1 METTE
6 LEAQVYDALTNN
18 AELMGMLPSGG
29 DFFSWSKIINFVLQL
44 SIKRTEGI
52 PNQRT
57 IYHLFAPAGDIQR
70 YPILVY
76 SPISDV
82 PVNYGDDEETF
93 HRVTIRI
100 SIITND
106 GQYSEI
112 NKVIREIMTQQ
123 LEFVRVQTVP
133 AIDFEYK
140 KIILNAEYQTVIPA

>member
-6 LEAQVYDALTNN
+6 LEAQVYDALTSNQK
-18 AELMGMLPSGG
+18 LMGMLPKGG
-29 DFFSWSKIINFVLQL
+29 DV
-44 SIKRTEGI
+44 
-52 PNQRT
+52 P

-76 SPISDV
+76 LPIRDV
-82 PVNYGDDEETF
+82 PVDYGDDEETF

-100 SIITND
+100 SIVTSD
-106 GQYSEI
+106 GQYSEL

-123 LEFVRVQTVP
+123 LEFVRVNTTP

-140 KIILNAEYQTVIPA
+140 KIILNAEYQKVIPA

>member
-6 LEAQVYDALTNN
+6 LEAQVYDALINN
-18 AELMGMLPSGG
+18 AELMGMLPSSG
-29 DFFSWSKIINFVLQL
+29 DV
-44 SIKRTEGI
+44 
-52 PNQRT
+52 P

-76 SPISDV
+76 SSISDV
-82 PVNYGDDEETF
+82 PVDYGDDEETF